1 MCLHVKGGS
10 ELVTVLTEKQG
21 KGYKGCFSLCTLSSL
36 NTHRLLYV
44 RVQCLAMMLY

>member
-21 KGYKGCFSLCTLSSL
+21 KGYKGCFFLVHFELIKHT
-36 NTHRLLYV
+36 
-44 RVQCLAMMLY
+44 